1 MVRIGTSG
9 WVYPHWRGVFYP
21 QDLRQKDWFAHYSHH
36 FDTVEVNNT
45 FYRQPRPAV
54 FDKWR
59 GQAPAGFVYAVKAN
73 RYLTHIKRLLD
84 PEEPLRTFFEGA
96 AELKEKIGPVL
107 YQLPPK
113 FPPDLTR
120 FRRFLDALPEGYAH
134 AVEFRDA
141 RWQTEEVFALLEEY
155 GVAHCIH
162 DRRNLNVPLRVTA
175 SPAYIRLHGDSAPG
189 GDYTEAMLG
198 TWAERIREWKDRG
211 LDVYMYFNNDWEGN
225 AIRNATSLID
235 LLGK

>member
-9 WVYPHWRGVFYP
+9 WVYPHWRGIFYP
-21 QDLRQKDWFAHYSHH
+21 QDLRRKDWFAHYSHH

-54 FDKWR
+54 FEKWR
-59 GQAPAGFVYAVKAN
+59 AQAPAGFVYAVKAN
-73 RYLTHIKRLLD
+73 RYLTHVKRLSD
-84 PEEPLRTFFEGA
+84 PEEPLRIFFEGA
-96 AELKEKIGPVL
+96 AELEEKTGPVL

-113 FPPDLTR
+113 FPPDLIR

-141 RWQTEEVFALLEEY
+141 RWQTEEVFALLEEH
-155 GVAHCIH
+155 GVARCIH
-162 DRRNLNVPLRVTA
+162 DRRGLDVLLRVTA
-175 SPAYIRLHGDSAPG
+175 PPVYIRLHGDSAPG
-189 GDYTEAMLG
+189 GDYTESMLR

-225 AIRNATSLID
+225 AIRNAASLID
-235 LLGK
+235 LLGE